1 MTSVHKTNGHKF
13 PVRYLVTVQK
23 SKYGY
28 HVECPALPGCV
39 SQGETLSNA
48 LANIKDA
55 IRTYL
60 AMIRKEIHSR
70 QIAEVVVNF

>member
-1 MTSVHKTNGHKF
+1 MIKSNGHRAAK
-13 PVRYLVTVQK
+13 YLVTIEK

-39 SQGETLSNA
+39 SQGDSLTEA
-48 LANIKDA
+48 LQNIKDA

-60 AMIRKEIHSR
+60 LMIRKEIHTR
-70 QIAEVVVNF
+70 KTAEVTVAV

>member
-1 MTSVHKTNGHKF
+1 MSKSNGQILK
-13 PVRYLVTVQK
+13 YTVVIQK

-39 SQGETLSNA
+39 SQGESLKKA
-48 LANIKDA
+48 LDNIKDA

-60 AMIRKEIHSR
+60 IMIKKETR
-70 QIAEVVVNF
+70 NKNTEQVQVAV